1 MKLKLRMIGIL
12 VIVLISLTGC
22 ISEENPEKVVTS
34 SAPIS
39 TPTPTPTPSI
49 EKLILKVGETA
60 KTSKLEVTVLSVE
73 RTKAYQYYS
82 DIFKEMMTEKAKPGN
97 DFVIADVIIRNVG
110 SDRVYV
116 ALGSFSLVDSNGY
129 RYDPEL
135 FLGDDKIDF
144 LQELY
149 PGEVIRGKVLFEVPE
164 QAIGL
169 KIRYDFGNLF
179 VGVRL
184 ASWEIPGVNRQ
195 SVYST
200 PTPEATATANPSY
213 KEGAEPLIQI
223 YLPKTTFKV
232 GEEFRADYDVFNVVH
247 NGRYDIHIYEELF
260 DSNGRQLWPDY
271 DIGRETGSIS
281 GSKLHYYCTTKLT
294 KPGIFTLRVTIHDYV
309 TNKVGYAEVK
319 FEVVE

>member
-1 MKLKLRMIGIL
+1 M
-12 VIVLISLTGC
+12 
-22 ISEENPEKVVTS
+22 
-34 SAPIS
+34 
-39 TPTPTPTPSI
+39 
-49 EKLILKVGETA
+49 
-60 KTSKLEVTVLSVE
+60 TVLSVE

-82 DIFKEMMTEKAKPGN
+82 DIFKEMMVEGAKPGK
-97 DFVIADVIIRNVG
+97 DFVIADVFIRNVG

-135 FLGDDKIDF
+135 YLGDDKLEL

-149 PGEVIRGKVLFEVPE
+149 PGEVIRGKILFEVPE
-164 QAIGL
+164 HATGL
-169 KIRYDFGNLF
+169 KIRYDFGNLLT
-179 VGVRL
+179 GVRL
-184 ASWEIPGVNRQ
+184 VSWEIPDVSNKQ

-200 PTPEATATANPSY
+200 PEVTATPSY
-213 KEGAEPLIQI
+213 KEVPEPLIQI

-247 NGRYDIHIYEELF
+247 NGKYDIHIYEELF
-260 DSNGRQLWPDY
+260 DSNGHQLWPDY
-271 DIGRETGSIS
+271 DIGREAGSAS

-294 KPGIFTLRVTIHDYV
+294 KPGIYTLRVTIHDYM